1 MVGLSYRIQLNV
13 SNLNLDRMIS
23 QSIHFW
29 NRKYILF
36 FFCFVFFRF
45 FLMRPMRVSLR
56 RANVAQIKLLP

>member
-36 FFCFVFFRF
+36 FFLFCFFSFFF
-45 FLMRPMRVSLR
+45 
-56 RANVAQIKLLP
+56 NETNEGKLKTGECCSN